1 MDKEECMGTSI
12 EMEISTKQKKKT
24 YFYLHTRPRL
34 IISLTTHTIN
44 CKLTNRLN
52 IEIGSS

>member
-24 YFYLHTRPRL
+24 YFYLHTRPSL
-34 IISLTTHTIN
+34 IISLNTHTIN

-52 IEIGSS
+52 IEIGSC